1 MKEDK
6 YSVRLFF
13 SHGNSIVL
21 QLKGCGSLTIKPGH
35 DYFFENAPMKFINYL
50 AQLRRLGVTYK
61 ITQEGSKVA
70 ILALGDF
77 YQLGESVAK
86 AIEEKTGTAPTL
98 INPRYITGLDIEML
112 ESLKANHTQI
122 ITLED
127 GILDGGFGEKIARF
141 YGPTDLKVYNYGLK
155 KEFIDRYKAEDIL
168 KENHL
173 TPEQILED
181 LGL

>member
-1 MKEDK
+1 
-6 YSVRLFF
+6 
-13 SHGNSIVL
+13 
-21 QLKGCGSLTIKPGH
+21 
-35 DYFFENAPMKFINYL
+35 
-50 AQLRRLGVTYK
+50 
-61 ITQEGSKVA
+61 
-70 ILALGDF
+70 
-77 YQLGESVAK
+77 
-86 AIEEKTGTAPTL
+86 
-98 INPRYITGLDIEML
+98 ML

-155 KEFIDRYKAEDIL
+155 KEFIDRYVVADIL